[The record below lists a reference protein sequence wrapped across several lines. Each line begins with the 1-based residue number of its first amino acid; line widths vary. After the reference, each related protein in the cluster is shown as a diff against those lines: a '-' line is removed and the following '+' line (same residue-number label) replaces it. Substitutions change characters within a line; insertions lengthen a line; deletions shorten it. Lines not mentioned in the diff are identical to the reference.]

1 MVVRV
6 AFALR
11 RDRLGRGHP
20 GMPEHE
26 LLQDF
31 EGAGAAFPGGVDVA
45 ADVEA
50 VLGDVVAG
58 QVPADLL
65 LCFQGADSALRD
77 VAGRPYGRA
86 GGEAGHVGF
95 PVPAELRHLPPGL
108 LLHGGPRP
116 GHARHRRQAERDA
129 AELARLAG
137 MSRGLAVENG
147 WLPDLERGH
156 DGIVVGAYARH
167 DALRLQGQ
175 SPVQDVVEAAPPGR
189 GRLVDG
195 NFRETCLGEQLP

>member
-1 MVVRV
+1 
-6 AFALR
+6 
-11 RDRLGRGHP
+11 
-20 GMPEHE
+20 MPEHE

-31 EGAGAAFPGGVDVA
+31 PGAGAVFPGGVDVA
-45 ADVEA
+45 ADVGA

-58 QVPADLL
+58 QAPADLL
-65 LCFQGADSALRD
+65 LCFR
-77 VAGRPYGRA
+77 GRA
-86 GGEAGHVGF
+86 PRSEMLLVGHMGVSGAKRATSAS
-95 PVPAELRHLPPGL
+95 PVPAELRHLPSGL

-116 GHARHRRQAERDA
+116 GHARHRRQAERDGA

-137 MSRGLAVENG
+137 MSRGLAVKNR
-147 WLPDLERGH
+147 WLPDLERGY

-175 SPVQDVVEAAPPGR
+175 SPVQDVVVATPPRR

-195 NFRETCLGEQLP
+195 NFRETCPGEQLP

>member
-1 MVVRV
+1 
-6 AFALR
+6 
-11 RDRLGRGHP
+11 
-20 GMPEHE
+20 MPEHE

-31 EGAGAAFPGGVDVA
+31 EGARVFPGGVDVA
-45 ADVEA
+45 ADVGA
-50 VLGDVVAG
+50 VLGEVVAG

-86 GGEAGHVGF
+86 GGEAGARRLPRFRQNSGVSLPGF
-95 PVPAELRHLPPGL
+95 CFTVVLGS
-108 LLHGGPRP
+108 GT
-116 GHARHRRQAERDA
+116 RHRRQADRDGA

-147 WLPDLERGH
+147 WLPDLERGY

-195 NFRETCLGEQLP
+195 NFGETCPGEQLR